1 MNRKTTTRRTTTT
14 RIYQLHVELN
24 EIQPRIWRR
33 LWVADTLTLAKLD
46 RVIQAAM
53 GWTNSHLH
61 EFEIE
66 AKRYGVLDDEW
77 PQDQPVLDDKR
88 HRLGE
93 VLGVN
98 VIEFVYT
105 YDFGD
110 NWQHTVTIEK
120 LLEPDEQ
127 ANSWPICLAGENA
140 CPPEDVGGGGG
151 YMEFLEA
158 IRNPAHEEH
167 VAMWRWCGGPF
178 DPRGFD
184 VNAANAAIRKL
195 R

>member
-1 MNRKTTTRRTTTT
+1 MNSKTATRRRIPT
-14 RIYQLHVELN
+14 RIYQLHVELK
-24 EIQPRIWRR
+24 EMQPRIWRQ

-61 EFEIE
+61 EFEIDGT
-66 AKRYGVLDDEW
+66 RYGMADNEW

-88 HRLGE
+88 HRLSE
-93 VLGVN
+93 VLDADVGV
-98 VIEFVYT
+98 FLYT

-110 NWQHTVTIEK
+110 NWQHTVTVEK
-120 LLEPDEQ
+120 RLDPEERI
-127 ANSWPICLAGENA
+127 NTWPICLAGENA
-140 CPPEDVGGGGG
+140 CPPEDVGGIGG

-158 IRNPAHEEH
+158 IRNPLHEEH
-167 VAMWRWCGGPF
+167 VAMWQWCGGPF
-178 DPRGFD
+178 DPNGFD